1 MTGRATDPVSGTG
14 SDTASGADPDRAS
27 AAGRD
32 GAPAAAGWPWSL
44 RVPTRWGDEDRYG
57 HVNNALAYPVFENA
71 IMGYLQSADLD
82 PNAGEVRCYTVENGC
97 TYLAPVHHPDTLVA
111 GLGVSRL
118 GRTSVR
124 YEIAVSS
131 GRDARPRWRGFVVDV
146 FVDAATERPVPVP
159 APYREALAPLLLDSA
174 PPSPAHRR

>member
-1 MTGRATDPVSGTG
+1 MTAR
-14 SDTASGADPDRAS
+14 
-27 AAGRD
+27 
-32 GAPAAAGWPWSL
+32 GAPADAGDWPWSL
-44 RVPTRWGDEDRYG
+44 AVPTRWGDEDRYG

-71 IMGYLQSADLD
+71 IMGYLEGASGLD

-124 YEIAVSS
+124 YEIGVSS
-131 GRDARPRWRGFVVDV
+131 GRDARALWRGFVVDV
-146 FVDAATERPVPVP
+146 FVDATTERPVPVP
-159 APYREALAPLLLDSA
+159 ARYREALARLLLDSA
-174 PPSPAHRR
+174 PPSPAQPS